1 MRLFVRAGEIMRKEM
16 APRAGTAFARF
27 GRAGAEVRIQTIREA
42 RGPCLAR
49 CRRAARLRF
58 SRRCGALEAFEGGA
72 CMIPVHDAGA
82 ATRPPP
88 TKKAAGER
96 RRWAGGGPPAWGG
109 RCRRRAGFAL
119 AMAACLFGNGGAP
132 AGENLLARA
141 ERVRASALPRG

>member
-1 MRLFVRAGEIMRKEM
+1 MRKEM

-27 GRAGAEVRIQTIREA
+27 GRAGAEVRIRTIREA

-96 RRWAGGGPPAWGG
+96 RRWAGGGPV
-109 RCRRRAGFAL
+109 RLLRFA
-119 AMAACLFGNGGAP
+119 CDGGAMQRRIS
-132 AGENLLARA
+132 NVIQLA
-141 ERVRASALPRG
+141 